1 MCFLFVST
9 NSSYDGI
16 VKKKKQNQLSVKAIN
31 VWIHTQSWIQQS
43 GICCQDVKK
52 KRKLVPKLYCNCE
65 SPVRHSIIDMVVY
78 EVIISLREFT
88 PPWGDLL
95 HGMFGLLFLLSLLFF
110 WISKRFTYLVEIREW
125 KTCTIRQGQIKK
137 KTEKGVKKTM
147 LSNGQNKKWQNK
159 KKKKLF
165 QWGGWW
171 Q

>member
-16 VKKKKQNQLSVKAIN
+16 VKKKKKNQLSVKAIN
-31 VWIHTQSWIQQS
+31 VWIHTQSWIQQR

-110 WISKRFTYLVEIREW
+110 LNQQEIYVFSRNKRMKEMYN
-125 KTCTIRQGQIKK
+125 KTRANKK

-159 KKKKLF
+159 NKKKLF

>member
-1 MCFLFVST
+1 MYEF
-9 NSSYDGI
+9 
-16 VKKKKQNQLSVKAIN
+16 
-31 VWIHTQSWIQQS
+31 IHKVEFNRAEFAVRTS
-43 GICCQDVKK
+43 KK

-110 WISKRFTYLVEIREW
+110 LNQQEIYVFSRNKRMKDMYN
-125 KTCTIRQGQIKK
+125 KTRANKK

-159 KKKKLF
+159 NKKKLF

>member
-1 MCFLFVST
+1 MYEF
-9 NSSYDGI
+9 
-16 VKKKKQNQLSVKAIN
+16 
-31 VWIHTQSWIQQS
+31 IHKVEFNRAEFAVRTS
-43 GICCQDVKK
+43 KK

-137 KTEKGVKKTM
+137 KNRKRGKENNAEQRAK
-147 LSNGQNKKWQNK
+147 
-159 KKKKLF
+159 
-165 QWGGWW
+165 
-171 Q
+171 

>member
-1 MCFLFVST
+1 MYEF
-9 NSSYDGI
+9 
-16 VKKKKQNQLSVKAIN
+16 
-31 VWIHTQSWIQQS
+31 IHKVEFNRAEFAVRTS
-43 GICCQDVKK
+43 KK

-110 WISKRFTYLVEIREW
+110 LNQQEIYVFSRNKRMKEMYN
-125 KTCTIRQGQIKK
+125 KTRANKK

-159 KKKKLF
+159 NKKKLF